1 MVNDNQWAFDLGT
14 IIFSIVKTKTLDELG
29 SKYPNIFITDK
40 GKTTG
45 KAVFPTVYV
54 QEMSGSERGA
64 DLEGKTINAVLET
77 IQVDVTTNTSK
88 SDVSKVMSV
97 VAGIF
102 KEMRFTIQTM
112 PNFEYNGETYR
123 KTARFQRII
132 GANDK
137 LI

>member
-14 IIFSIVKTKTLDELG
+14 VIFSIVKSKALTELSG
-29 SKYPNIFITDK
+29 KYPNIFITDK

-45 KAVFPTVYV
+45 KAVFPTVYI

-64 DLEGKTINAVLET
+64 DLEGSSINAVLET

-97 VAGIF
+97 VANIF
-102 KEMRFTIQTM
+102 KDMRFTIQTM

>member
-54 QEMSGSERGA
+54 QEMSGAERGA

-123 KTARFQRII
+123 KTEDR
-132 GANDK
+132 K
-137 LI
+137 SVV